1 MTLNLT
7 PFLISW
13 AVMAVGVL
21 GLVAY
26 RFFVSHQGDPYLHVN
41 PQEMVHI
48 KEQAVVGRRLD
59 SVDKWGKVFTV
70 VTVLYGL
77 VIAGLFLYSQWV
89 ASHSSSF
96 IE

>member
-1 MTLNLT
+1 MTFNFT

-26 RFFVSHQGDPYLHVN
+26 RFFVSHQGDPYLHVS
-41 PQEMVHI
+41 PDEMSSV
-48 KEQAVVGRRLD
+48 KEQAVIGRRLM
-59 SVDKWGKVFTV
+59 SVDRWGKLFTA
-70 VTVLYGL
+70 VTVIYGL
-77 VIAGLFLYSQWV
+77 VLGGLFLYSQWV
-89 ASHSSSF
+89 ASHSTAF

>member
-1 MTLNLT
+1 MTFNLT

-13 AVMAVGVL
+13 VVMAVGVL

-26 RFFVSHQGDPYLHVN
+26 RFFLSHHGDPYLHVN
-41 PQEMVHI
+41 PQEMVQI
-48 KEQAVVGRRLD
+48 QEQAVVGRRLEA
-59 SVDKWGKVFTV
+59 VDKWGKILTG

-89 ASHSSSF
+89 ASHSAAF
-96 IE
+96 VE